1 MANGCPPTLVRGPGG
16 VLSENPEDF
25 GFEPASAKIRRERK
39 PNEVWYSLR
48 DTEPLTAGLTRIG
61 NRFFTS
67 VQGKTPLQ
75 TNLDRPGLPRPWAM
89 EIHSLHLRIIPGVA
103 TGGTVADNLL
113 TAFISIMEG
122 SRVNFRIGEKN
133 HLEIDVAHLGSGGGA
148 YGLLSTGGTDAAVSI
163 NAALSIGPQYPQ
175 ATFAF
180 PPRSVAHIVWGER
193 FDVDVF
199 WNHAIDTG
207 GLPGG
212 AGELRC
218 YLRGIL
224 DRGINT

>member
-1 MANGCPPTLVRGPGG
+1 MTNCNPTMIRTRGG
-16 VLSENPEDF
+16 VLSEGPEDY
-25 GFEPASAKIRRERK
+25 GLETASTKIRRERK

-48 DTEPLTAGLTRIG
+48 DSEPLTAGITRIP
-61 NRFFTS
+61 NKFFTNI
-67 VQGKTPLQ
+67 QGKTPLQ

-89 EIHSLHLRIIPGVA
+89 EVHSLHLRIEPAAA
-103 TGGTVADNLL
+103 TAGTVADNLL
-113 TAFISIMEG
+113 TSFISILDG
-122 SRVNFRIGEKN
+122 SRVNFRIGEKH
-133 HLEIDVAHLGSGGGA
+133 HLELDIAHLGSGGGP
-148 YGLLSTGGTDAAVSI
+148 YGLMSKGGTDAVSVDAV
-163 NAALSIGPQYPQ
+163 LSIGPQYPQ

-180 PPRSVAHIVWGER
+180 PPRSVAHITWGER

-207 GLPGG
+207 GLPAE
-212 AGELRC
+212 AGRLFC